1 MFPFALM
8 NWGKARIWKLLISDR
23 HHSQVVSISLLY
35 ASLLLNLVLGILL
48 TTKFTGQTVCLP
60 IIPSHKKFG
69 LQHSSPITYSPKVD
83 PHHCWSCEQQLLW
96 CQLSKLSKIVIMP
109 TISLLCISQHVS
121 LAVRIQVS
129 VHLLNKPYT
138 ILSTHKNRY
147 NLSICHFQ
155 DTFAFMPHLRL
166 HAFVKLWPTR
176 AYILVRRNPNQS

>member
-8 NWGKARIWKLLISDR
+8 NWGKARIWKLFISNR

-35 ASLLLNLVLGILL
+35 ASLILNLVLGILF
-48 TTKFTGQTVCLP
+48 TTIFTGQTVCLP

-69 LQHSSPITYSPKVD
+69 LQHSSPITYFLKVD

-96 CQLSKLSKIVIMP
+96 CQLSKLSKIALMP
-109 TISLLCISQHVS
+109 MISLLCISQHVS

-138 ILSTHKNRY
+138 ILSTHKNSY

-166 HAFVKLWPTR
+166 QAFVKLWPTR